1 MTLKLGV
8 AGLALMACSSVFSAV
23 TISVPEEI
31 KLLAVNDQEV
41 RAGLFRSAQQV
52 KVNAGENTIN
62 LRYQQYFEHHNGAHD
77 ILKSGVIQ
85 LKTPVLQDGENYRL
99 VLVNPPKDFEAAKEF
114 KDQPTVGLYNQKNQL
129 LVQQTGAKASTRSW
143 LSGSLFG
150 KTVDATDHDHT
161 QAPANQPAA
170 VYTTAAVLATE
181 NTPSVKTA
189 QKPQGKEQQLIQ
201 IWQQANKAER
211 QKFMSWLAE
220 QAN

>member
-99 VLVNPPKDFEAAKEF
+99 V
-114 KDQPTVGLYNQKNQL
+114 
-129 LVQQTGAKASTRSW
+129 
-143 LSGSLFG
+143 
-150 KTVDATDHDHT
+150 
-161 QAPANQPAA
+161 
-170 VYTTAAVLATE
+170 
-181 NTPSVKTA
+181 
-189 QKPQGKEQQLIQ
+189 
-201 IWQQANKAER
+201 
-211 QKFMSWLAE
+211 
-220 QAN
+220 